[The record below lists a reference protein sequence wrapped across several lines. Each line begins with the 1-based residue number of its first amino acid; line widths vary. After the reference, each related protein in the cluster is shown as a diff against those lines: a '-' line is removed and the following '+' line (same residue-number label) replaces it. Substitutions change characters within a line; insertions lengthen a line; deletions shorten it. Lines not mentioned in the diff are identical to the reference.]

1 MMKTQTCRQIV
12 LSLSILLLLAQAG
25 WGQGSEPCWGLL
37 NKALEKLND
46 PSHALQGSKR
56 FSMECELVVAP
67 KDSVHQSVSRQAIRV
82 VMGSQQLYYES
93 PEMTMLSDHELT
105 ATIVKSSKLVV
116 LSGPLAP
123 EKQKSPVPSSELLQQ
138 QALEGSQ
145 LTRCS
150 SVRLPSGGS
159 GQLIEL
165 SAGKSNWGK
174 YNIAS
179 IRYLIDPA
187 SARIIAVRIRHTAQ
201 SPLAYTEVHYK
212 KIDFAHPAP
221 ALSSSVRKLV
231 LESNNTLKK
240 IYSGY
245 QLIQPNPIP

>member
-1 MMKTQTCRQIV
+1 M
-12 LSLSILLLLAQAG
+12 
-25 WGQGSEPCWGLL
+25 
-37 NKALEKLND
+37 
-46 PSHALQGSKR
+46 
-56 FSMECELVVAP
+56 
-67 KDSVHQSVSRQAIRV
+67 
-82 VMGSQQLYYES
+82 
-93 PEMTMLSDHELT
+93 
-105 ATIVKSSKLVV
+105 
-116 LSGPLAP
+116 
-123 EKQKSPVPSSELLQQ
+123 
-138 QALEGSQ
+138 
-145 LTRCS
+145 
-150 SVRLPSGGS
+150 
-159 GQLIEL
+159 IEL